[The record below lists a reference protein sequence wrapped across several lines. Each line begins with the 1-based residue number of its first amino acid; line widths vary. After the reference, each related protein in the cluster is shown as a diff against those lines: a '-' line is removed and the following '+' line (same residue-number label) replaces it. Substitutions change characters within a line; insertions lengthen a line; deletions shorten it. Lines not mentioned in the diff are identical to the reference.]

1 MVLSTGAK
9 QDYIIYVHDKE
20 TFNTEQFTDPANV
33 PKQGRL
39 VGLDLGTKWIG
50 VAVTDDRQVIATPV
64 RTIERRSWKKT
75 LSIVKDILVEFDA
88 AALII
93 GLPYNF
99 DGSESEMSADARRIA
114 RNFSLSID
122 IPILL
127 QDERVS
133 SYEARGRL
141 WKRGVGPNDTKEL
154 VDSEA
159 AAIILTDFLA
169 NGDYKTPD
177 RQPNDQDERETDNLS
192 I

>member
-1 MVLSTGAK
+1 M
-9 QDYIIYVHDKE
+9 HDKE

-33 PKQGRL
+33 PRQGRL

-75 LSIVKDILVEFDA
+75 LAIVKDILVEFDA

-114 RNFSLSID
+114 RNFSLSIY

-127 QDERVS
+127 QDERVT
-133 SYEARGRL
+133 SYEARRRI
-141 WKRGVGPNDTKEL
+141 WERGIEAKDTKRL

-159 AAIILTDFLA
+159 AAIILTDLLSRI
-169 NGDYKTPD
+169 D
-177 RQPNDQDERETDNLS
+177 RDN
-192 I
+192 